1 MSVLLQPVTQ
11 DEDGKSEC
19 EAEES
24 ENGAESGFVVD
35 DGYLSA
41 SEVRNDVD
49 GDGDDAA
56 DGEPDGEPSFCLSVR
71 RRSAASVKHRT
82 TLLTGSLLCCDQKC
96 RMQR

>member
-1 MSVLLQPVTQ
+1 VTQ

-24 ENGAESGFVVD
+24 DGGAASGFVVD

-56 DGEPDGEPSFCLSVR
+56 DGEPDGELTLFVSPAEVSTIVR
-71 RRSAASVKHRT
+71 PCII
-82 TLLTGSLLCCDQKC
+82 L
-96 RMQR
+96 